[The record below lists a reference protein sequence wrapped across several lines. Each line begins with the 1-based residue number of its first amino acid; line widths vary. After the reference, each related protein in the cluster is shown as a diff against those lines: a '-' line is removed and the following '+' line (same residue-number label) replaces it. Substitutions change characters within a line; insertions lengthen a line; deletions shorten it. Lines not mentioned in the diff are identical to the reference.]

1 MKYSKTDDKIFIT
14 ISKDELINAK
24 LLEVAEKEKIQS
36 AWINGI
42 GAITDVEIGYYD
54 LEQKAYV
61 KKEFN
66 NQYELISLMGNISLV
81 DKKPFIHTHISFS
94 DTDYKTFG
102 GHLFDAKILAAGEFF
117 MSLSDKPLSR
127 KLNCDIG
134 LALWNI

>member
-61 KKEFN
+61 KKA
-66 NQYELISLMGNISLV
+66 YL
-81 DKKPFIHTHISFS
+81 
-94 DTDYKTFG
+94 
-102 GHLFDAKILAAGEFF
+102 
-117 MSLSDKPLSR
+117 
-127 KLNCDIG
+127 
-134 LALWNI
+134 